1 MHESVNCG
9 ISLFIANVFHP
20 YSSMHESVY
29 APHAQV
35 FASEVREHADAVE
48 ALRKEGEGVK
58 EQGGVEEARMVDR
71 WVMDVASRWED
82 LGAAVE
88 EREVGTCKEVDVYCC
103 RCLYF
108 VIDQVLCTAKKGN
121 HPSYIECII
130 THPPGIH

>member
-1 MHESVNCG
+1 MRVCT
-9 ISLFIANVFHP
+9 
-20 YSSMHESVY
+20 

-35 FASEVREHADAVE
+35 FASEVREHGDAVE

-103 RCLYF
+103 RCLYS
-108 VIDQVLCTAKKGN
+108 QKMCR
-121 HPSYIECII
+121 
-130 THPPGIH
+130 